1 MQMFSEVCKPKN
13 LEIDLTST
21 TEIRTMPDENFDE
34 TPVQYDV
41 RYTPTV
47 ESVGQRQ
54 PRTFRQRS
62 GCKENSRKRKETAKP
77 ESSQISTA

>member
-34 TPVQYDV
+34 TPAQFEV

-47 ESVGQRQ
+47 ESVGQR
-54 PRTFRQRS
+54 
-62 GCKENSRKRKETAKP
+62 
-77 ESSQISTA
+77 